1 MNAGVVE
8 EVVPVLLLRAL
19 GRVDDDARRN
29 GLEGQS
35 IVDAHRQLTFFA
47 GADVVGDVGLER
59 KVAPGMVGHLDI
71 VDPDGGGVGGGLEV
85 DDDAILGPAARD
97 ADFALIPDR
106 ADVITDCGV
115 GGEILV
121 GGRNCHLG
129 ALRQQ
134 LGEPSLGLA
143 AVLGVEGEVPH
154 SRQTLC
160 FSGRGVLWSKHHGLP
175 VLSIVGC

>member
-59 KVAPGMVGHLDI
+59 KVAPGMVGHLGI
-71 VDPDGGGVGGGLEV
+71 VDPDGDGVGGGLEV
-85 DDDAILGPAARD
+85 E
-97 ADFALIPDR
+97 ADPMLR
-106 ADVITDCGV
+106 AVDSEV
-115 GGEILV
+115 L
-121 GGRNCHLG
+121 
-129 ALRQQ
+129 LR
-134 LGEPSLGLA
+134 
-143 AVLGVEGEVPH
+143 
-154 SRQTLC
+154 
-160 FSGRGVLWSKHHGLP
+160 GLP
-175 VLSIVGC
+175 EMAEAIDP